1 MPLKADVTAKMLKV
15 DIGSKKVYVGL
26 KGGVPAIIDGMFPY
40 KVKPGGHAIN
50 SCYHRGLYPAGPIA
64 HSVAVFARR
73 CGIVIATS
81 QIRWPAVAAR

>member
-40 KVKPGGHAIN
+40 KVKPDETVWTIESGGPEGG
-50 SCYHRGLYPAGPIA
+50 RTL
-64 HSVAVFARR
+64 
-73 CGIVIATS
+73 
-81 QIRWPAVAAR
+81 